1 MKIREKRI
9 KKKKKNTT
17 KIFNTT
23 MKSEL
28 IKYFIQI
35 VINRRV
41 GLDSNRIFMFK
52 WKLYARGLVTLVIT
66 EGRIFN

>member
-1 MKIREKRI
+1 
-9 KKKKKNTT
+9 
-17 KIFNTT
+17 

-41 GLDSNRIFMFK
+41 GLDSIRIFLFK
-52 WKLYARGLVTLVIT
+52 WKLYARGLGYFGNYRGENISIENALAFVLSNNKKSID
-66 EGRIFN
+66 FL